1 MTEKS
6 AYHVLLHTKTEVP
19 PLTLPS
25 DTDLDCARGIA
36 NAMPYSIIAWTV
48 VVLVFAGC
56 YYLI

>member
-6 AYHVLLHTKTEVP
+6 AYRVLIAETEQP
-19 PLTLPS
+19 PVTLTAREG
-25 DTDLDCARGIA
+25 DLNAARGIA
-36 NAMPYSIIAWTV
+36 NAMPYSTIAWTV